1 MSNVAATNAAIE
13 AAAEAPSTQQI
24 IKVFQDMLENRRSI
38 ISKIGE
44 LETQWTE
51 HKYVNILSL

>member
-1 MSNVAATNAAIE
+1 MSNIAASNAAVE

-24 IKVFQDMLENRRSI
+24 IKVFQDMLENRRNI

-44 LETQWTE
+44 LEGQWAE
-51 HKYVNILSL
+51 HK